1 MARRRGLSIT
11 LGAAL
16 AAVILLAVAA
26 ASAQAATRARLVN
39 ARGGSDPVT
48 LVVSA
53 GGGDSTAGSSVTSV
67 GREPVAYGEAGD
79 FVDVPSGSVKLSL
92 KDGGSKEAEATLTDG
107 ASYTVIALPKDAIKV
122 VRNGTAKAGEARVR
136 IVHAAP
142 ELGSPDV
149 RLGKRTIAQ
158 ELDFRAAT
166 KYLTVQP
173 SSYDVA
179 VAKPDAGDVLFERSV
194 SLTAGTATT
203 IVIAGSGGSPQR
215 LIEVN
220 DATVTPTAA
229 PHTGLGGLARG
240 DGTPWLLALLAAL
253 GAGALGGAAQLA
265 RGRRARP

>member
-1 MARRRGLSIT
+1 MAGRRRLSLT

-16 AAVILLAVAA
+16 AAVILFTVAA
-26 ASAQAATRARLVN
+26 ASAQASARVRLVN
-39 ARGGSDPVT
+39 ARGAADTARLDVT
-48 LVVSA
+48 VGGQTTTSA
-53 GGGDSTAGSSVTSV
+53 GGS
-67 GREPVAYGEAGD
+67 VAYGEAGD
-79 FVDVPSGSVKLSL
+79 LVDVPPGSAQLSVE
-92 KDGGSKEAEATLTDG
+92 GAGSKKVEETLADG
-107 ASYTVIALPKDAIKV
+107 AAYTVVALPKGAVKV
-122 VRNGTAKAGEARVR
+122 LRNGHATAGDAKLR

-158 ELDFRAAT
+158 ALDFRAAT

-173 SSYDVA
+173 GSYEVA
-179 VAKPDAGDVLFERSV
+179 VAKPDAGDVLFKRSV

-220 DATVTPTAA
+220 DATITPAAA

-240 DGTPWLLALLAAL
+240 GGSPWLLALLAAL